1 MKLTTFTSSKS
12 QATDYYRSLGPFT
25 RLALQK
31 KFEHTICP
39 QERAQWHDIY
49 NTDIVLIQRPNST
62 ASLGIM
68 ADAKRMGKKVI
79 IDFDDHLLDVP
90 EDNPANHYFANP
102 QVQKQ
107 IQDTFLF
114 ADAVIVST
122 KKLYDLYYPMCQG
135 KIPMFII
142 PNGWNPT
149 DLPMFEVKYRHKP
162 TRFVWRG
169 GSTHF
174 ADLHTIKAE
183 INQMLEMNTEVTFFG
198 LNKFM
203 MYDLNKKAI
212 NVDWSSMF
220 VYFTFMQRIEGDFG
234 FYPLVRNDF
243 NLSKSNIF
251 AIECI
256 ANGMPVLADSYFPEF
271 TIPGV
276 IPYSNPNEFIE
287 LVTNIVNGNIDKVA
301 AVKSGRNY
309 VKEVLHIDLLNKK
322 RWEILKGI

>member
-31 KFEHTICP
+31 KFTHIICQ

-79 IDFDDHLLDVP
+79 IDFDDHLMEVP

-122 KKLYDLYYPMCQG
+122 KKLYDLYFPMCQG
-135 KIPMFII
+135 KIPMFVI

-149 DLPMFEVKYRHKP
+149 DLPMFEVKERHTP

-183 INQMLEMNTEVTFFG
+183 INQMIAMNTEVTFFG

-203 MYDLNKKAI
+203 MYDLSKKAI

-271 TIPGV
+271 NIPGV
-276 IPYSNPNEFIE
+276 IPYSNANEFAD

>member
-31 KFEHTICP
+31 KFEHVICT

-79 IDFDDHLLDVP
+79 IDFDDHLLEVP
-90 EDNPANHYFANP
+90 EDNPANHYFGNP

-122 KKLYDLYYPMCQG
+122 RKLYDLYHPMCQG
-135 KIPMFII
+135 KIPMFVI

-149 DLPMFEVKYRHKP
+149 DLPMFEVKEQHNP

-174 ADLHTIKAE
+174 SDLHTIKAE
-183 INQMLEMNTEVTFFG
+183 INQMIEMETEVTFFG

-203 MYDLNKKAI
+203 MYDLSKKAI

-256 ANGMPVLADSYFPEF
+256 ANGMPVLADRYFPEF
-271 TIPGV
+271 DIPGV
-276 IPYSNPNEFIE
+276 ISYNNATQFLE
-287 LVTNIVNGNIDKVA
+287 LVTDIINGNIDKA
-301 AVKSGRNY
+301 AYVKAGRNY

>member
-1 MKLTTFTSSKS
+1 M
-12 QATDYYRSLGPFT
+12 
-25 RLALQK
+25 
-31 KFEHTICP
+31 
-39 QERAQWHDIY
+39 
-49 NTDIVLIQRPNST
+49 
-62 ASLGIM
+62 
-68 ADAKRMGKKVI
+68 I

-90 EDNPANHYFANP
+90 DDNPAAHYFSNP
-102 QVQKQ
+102 KVQKQ
-107 IQDTFLF
+107 IADTFLF

-135 KIPMFII
+135 KIPMFVI

-149 DLPMFEVKYRHKP
+149 DLPMFDVKEQHKP

-174 ADLHTIKAE
+174 ADLHTVKAE
-183 INQMLEMNTEVTFFG
+183 INQMLEMDTEVTFFG

-256 ANGMPVLADSYFPEF
+256 ANGMPVLADNYFPEF
-271 TIPGV
+271 NMPGV
-276 IPYSNPNEFIE
+276 IKYTDPAQFLEF
-287 LVTNIVNGNIDKVA
+287 VTDIVKGNIDKA
-301 AVKSGRNY
+301 DY
-309 VKEVLHIDLLNKK
+309 VKAGRSYIRETLHIDLLNRK

>member
-31 KFEHTICP
+31 KFTHIICQ

-79 IDFDDHLLDVP
+79 IDFDDHLMEVP

-122 KKLYDLYYPMCQG
+122 KKLYDLYFPMCQG
-135 KIPMFII
+135 KIPMFVIS
-142 PNGWNPT
+142 NGWNPT
-149 DLPMFEVKYRHKP
+149 DLPMFEVKERHTP

-183 INQMLEMNTEVTFFG
+183 INQMIEMNTEVTFFG

-203 MYDLNKKAI
+203 MYDLSKKAI

-271 TIPGV
+271 NIPGV
-276 IPYSNPNEFIE
+276 IPYSNANEFAD
-287 LVTNIVNGNIDKVA
+287 LVNHIVNGNIDKVA

>member
-12 QATDYYRSLGPFT
+12 QATDYYRSIGPFT

-31 KFEHTICP
+31 KFEHVICQ
-39 QERAQWHDIY
+39 QEKAMWYDIY

-90 EDNPANHYFANP
+90 DDNPAAHYFSNP
-102 QVQKQ
+102 KVQKQ
-107 IQDTFLF
+107 IADTFLF

-122 KKLYDLYYPMCQG
+122 KKLYELYYPMCQG
-135 KIPMFII
+135 KIPMFVI

-149 DLPMFEVKYRHKP
+149 DLPMFDVKEQHKP
-162 TRFVWRG
+162 ARFVWRG

-174 ADLHTIKAE
+174 ADLHTVKAE
-183 INQMLEMNTEVTFFG
+183 INQMLEMDTEVTFFG

-256 ANGMPVLADSYFPEF
+256 ANGMPVLADNYFPEF
-271 TIPGV
+271 NMPGV
-276 IPYSNPNEFIE
+276 IKYTDPVQFLEF
-287 LVTNIVNGNIDKVA
+287 VTDIVKGNIDKA
-301 AVKSGRNY
+301 DY
-309 VKEVLHIDLLNKK
+309 VKAGRSYIRETLHIDLLNRK

>member
-1 MKLTTFTSSKS
+1 
-12 QATDYYRSLGPFT
+12 
-25 RLALQK
+25 
-31 KFEHTICP
+31 
-39 QERAQWHDIY
+39 
-49 NTDIVLIQRPNST
+49 
-62 ASLGIM
+62 M

-79 IDFDDHLLDVP
+79 IDFDDHLLEVP
-90 EDNPANHYFANP
+90 EDNPASNYFSNP

-122 KKLYDLYYPMCQG
+122 KKLYDLYFPMCQG

-149 DLPMFEVKYRHKP
+149 DMPMFEVQERHTP
-162 TRFVWRG
+162 TRFIWRG

-174 ADLHTIKAE
+174 SDLHTIKPE

-271 TIPGV
+271 NIPGV

-287 LVTNIVNGNIDKVA
+287 LVINIVNGNIDKVA